1 MSEQENFMS
10 RPTEPFDDFSFSDDP
25 VIGRIDIVDAFNK
38 SITIWHNYN
47 HDFDKKAE
55 SISKAVG
62 WPIIFSDRGVVRIEH
77 PHARRVVQEEKPVEE
92 EALLSVLEISEE
104 TGFQISAIQR
114 VAPKVPGVKRKSTG
128 WFFPVSAIDWFLKN
142 Q

>member
-1 MSEQENFMS
+1 MNREQ
-10 RPTEPFDDFSFSDDP
+10 EPFDDFSFSDDP

-38 SITIWHNYN
+38 SITVWHNYN
-47 HDFDKKAE
+47 FSFRKKAE
-55 SISKAVG
+55 LIAESIG

-77 PHARRVVQEEKPVEE
+77 PNARKVADE
-92 EALLSVLEISEE
+92 EAPKEEAAMLSVLDISEE
-104 TGFQISAIQR
+104 TGFQISSIQR

-142 Q
+142 T

>member
-1 MSEQENFMS
+1 MNRSA
-10 RPTEPFDDFSFSDDP
+10 EPFDDYSFSGAP

-38 SITIWHNYN
+38 SITVWHDYN
-47 HDFDKKAE
+47 VAFDKKAE
-55 SISKAVG
+55 MISKVIG

-77 PHARRVVQEEKPVEE
+77 PHARKVAGEEKPKD

-142 Q
+142 T